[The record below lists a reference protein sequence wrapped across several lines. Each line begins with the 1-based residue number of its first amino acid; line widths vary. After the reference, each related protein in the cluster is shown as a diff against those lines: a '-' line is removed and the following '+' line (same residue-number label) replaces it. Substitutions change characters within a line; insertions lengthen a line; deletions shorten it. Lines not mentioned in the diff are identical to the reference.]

1 MSDKKTH
8 WFFTSATSIFILFF
22 VSIYLKTILFHLF
35 IFGSDDLT
43 QLIYFSKFVP
53 ALCIASFV
61 FITKRKVWTAIFL
74 FLADVWL
81 ISNIIYF
88 KANEALLDIETTLLV
103 NNMQGFWSS
112 VLLYLNWELIP
123 FLVISILYTFYLTK
137 YQSNGE
143 RHWKLFISIVLFTF
157 IIHFLDL
164 EYRREIGLFH
174 SKAKQKEIS
183 EKYGH
188 YTIFFRDAKYKACGN
203 HWRGMDDYVEK
214 NTIFHY
220 FPAQFVYYKYKQQTI
235 NQKVEFTS
243 SDSLSIQKRI
253 LIPAER
259 PHANKN
265 LFLIIVESLE
275 SWPLGMTDVNG
286 QEITPTLNKFSQQAD
301 FVCLNCKSQ
310 VRRGVSGDGQLIINT
325 GLLPMETNVA
335 CMAYGTNTYPNFAQ
349 YFKSSFTIN
358 PCPNVWNQAVVN
370 PQYGYKELVEMDN
383 SSADSSWLND
393 HEIFSLAVKTLDRCE
408 FPTCM
413 QVITYSTHTPFK
425 VIATDNL
432 QFHNDMPT
440 KLQNYLHALHYTDSC
455 INYFLTELHNHP
467 QFSDSTTIVITGDH
481 TVFKSYMLQSFKPF
495 VEKHSLS
502 IPTTQ
507 SYCPLLITSKCQ
519 TNKQTKKDSCFQ
531 MDIFPTIT
539 HFIGLEETYWKGF
552 GINLMDSS
560 ATRTITEDSS
570 YYLSNKLIID
580 NFFKN
585 IPVYQNQ

>member
-1 MSDKKTH
+1 MSEKRFH
-8 WFFTSATSIFILFF
+8 GFFSSSTSIFILFF
-22 VSIYLKTILFHLF
+22 VCIYLKTILFHLV

-53 ALCIASFV
+53 ALFVASFV
-61 FITKRKVWTAIFL
+61 FITKRKSWTAIFL
-74 FLADVWL
+74 FLADFWI

-88 KANEALLDIETTLLV
+88 KANEALLDIETILLV

-112 VLLYLNWELIP
+112 VLLYISWELISF
-123 FLVISILYTFYLTK
+123 FLISIAYTFYLTK
-137 YQSNGE
+137 CITDNTRNWRFFFGII
-143 RHWKLFISIVLFTF
+143 FFTF
-157 IIHFLDL
+157 VLHFFDL

-174 SKAKQKEIS
+174 SKAKQKEIT
-183 EKYGH
+183 EKYGQ
-188 YTIFFRDAKYKACGN
+188 YSIFFRDAKYKACGN

-220 FPAQFVYYKYKQQTI
+220 FPAQFVYYNYKKQTQ
-235 NQKVEFTS
+235 NQKVEFTPA
-243 SDSLSIQKRI
+243 DSLSIQKMI
-253 LIPAER
+253 SIPMER
-259 PHANKN
+259 PKANKN

-275 SWPLGMTDVNG
+275 SWPLGMTDLNG
-286 QEITPTLNKFSQQAD
+286 QEITPTLNKFQQQAD
-301 FVCLNCKSQ
+301 FICLNCKSQ
-310 VRRGVSGDGQLIINT
+310 VKRGVSGDGQLIINT

-349 YFKSSFTIN
+349 YFTSSFTIN
-358 PCPNVWNQAVVN
+358 PCPNVWNQSVVN
-370 PQYGYKELVEMDN
+370 PHYGYKELVEMGN
-383 SSADSSWLND
+383 SSTDSSWLND

-413 QVITYSTHTPFK
+413 QIITYSTHTPFK
-425 VIATDNL
+425 VNSKDNL
-432 QFHNDMPT
+432 KFHSDMPA

-455 INYFLTELHNHP
+455 INYFLTALHNNPHFP
-467 QFSDSTTIVITGDH
+467 ESSTIVITGDH

-495 VEKHSLS
+495 VEKHGLS

-507 SYCPLLITSKCQ
+507 SYCPLLITSKSQ
-519 TNKQTKKDSCFQ
+519 TNKKTYKDSCFQ

-539 HFIGLEETYWKGF
+539 HFVGLEETYWKGF
-552 GINLMDSS
+552 GINLMDSL
-560 ATRTITEDSS
+560 ATRTISEDSS

-585 IPVYQNQ
+585 ISVSQNQ